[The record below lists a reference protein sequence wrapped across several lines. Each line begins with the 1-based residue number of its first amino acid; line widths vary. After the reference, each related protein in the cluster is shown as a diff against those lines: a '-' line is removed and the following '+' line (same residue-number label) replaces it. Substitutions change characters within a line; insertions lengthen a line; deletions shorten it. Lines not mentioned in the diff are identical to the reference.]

1 MSLTDEPKDT
11 TLPGDDSDL
20 LADEQGN
27 DSEPH
32 PELAEWIMEKVVR
45 WRQLRNNNYG
55 VHWEKYYRI
64 WRGIWSNELK
74 QKLAER
80 SRIITPA
87 TQSAVDQ
94 TVAEMAEAVFG
105 RGMWFDLSEQA
116 PAPQAPPPPAP
127 GAPPH
132 ATPPEQMP
140 TLEDIERE
148 RDETIRDNLIEDFND
163 TRLVNDVVE
172 TFYNGGI
179 YGTGIAKRVEETR
192 LDDTKFISWEPV
204 NPNGFVID
212 TAATTIDEAL
222 GVAHETIRPSHEV
235 QEKME
240 SGEYFDTDIGTS
252 AAGFG
257 TTDLMKGGLTD
268 FLEIDPQ
275 DGVYI
280 TEWHGKVPARM
291 MKGEK
296 KAEPD
301 ADLLTDDGKDGAGT
315 DDEDD
320 EKYVEAIVVIG
331 NATHVLKAE
340 INELNDRGFIA
351 YQHHRSPNSFWG
363 IGVVE
368 KAFNSQIG
376 LDGEVRMRQDSLA
389 LTTYPTVGVDA
400 TRMPRNLNMVV
411 GPGKVYLTNG
421 RPSEIIEAIS
431 FGNLNGSSFQQSGDM
446 ERYVQVATGAN
457 DPAKPV
463 NGNSTATG
471 QSVQSSAFIKR
482 AKLTMQSVDTDF
494 LAPLI
499 RKSLIA
505 YNKLDPKRY
514 PHLPSFSVN
523 STMSIMAREFEQ
535 MQMTNLLAVV
545 PQQSPA
551 FPIILKGIIENYSGP
566 SKDKIIEAIEQSMK
580 PDPQTV
586 QYNQQTQ
593 TLTLAK
599 LQAEVKKAEA
609 EAGEVQSRSGLNT
622 SKAKETDVKTKL
634 APIQLRIQARQTDI
648 SAKTATT
655 QHRQVEVDAAKAQI
669 DHHHRT
675 QDRIHSSAHQRMT
688 NVIALKKASQPPA
701 PAGQGTE

>member
-1 MSLTDEPKDT
+1 MALTDEPLDASAA
-11 TLPGDDSDL
+11 DDSDL
-20 LADEQGN
+20 HAPD
-27 DSEPH
+27 DASDKYEPH

-87 TQSAVDQ
+87 TQNAVDQ

-127 GAPPH
+127 GAAPH
-132 ATPPEQMP
+132 APAPDQQP
-140 TLEDIERE
+140 TEEDIERE
-148 RDETIRDNLIEDFND
+148 RDELIRDNLIEDFNNS
-163 TRLVNDVVE
+163 RLVADVIE
-172 TFYNGGI
+172 TFYNGAV
-179 YGTGIAKRVEETR
+179 YGEGIAKRVTDTR
-192 LDDTKFISWEPV
+192 LDGTKFISWEPV

-212 TAATTIDEAL
+212 SSATTIDEAL

-235 QEKME
+235 HEKMKA
-240 SGEYFDTDIGTS
+240 GEYHECDVGTS

-280 TEWHGKVPARM
+280 TEWHGKIPARFL
-291 MKGEK
+291 KGK
-296 KAEPD
+296 PKANDPD
-301 ADLLTDDGKDGAGT
+301 ADLHDDQDSYV
-315 DDEDD
+315 DEEDP
-320 EKYVEAIVVIG
+320 EEYVEAIVVIG
-331 NATHVLKAE
+331 NATHVLKADV
-340 INELNDRGFIA
+340 NTLNDRGFIA

-368 KAFNSQIG
+368 KAYNSQIG
-376 LDGEVRMRQDSLA
+376 LDGEVRMRQDSMA
-389 LTTYPTVGVDA
+389 ITTYPTIGVDA
-400 TRMPRNLNMVV
+400 TRMPRNLNMIV

-421 RPSEIIEAIS
+421 RPSEIIEPIS
-431 FGNLNGSSFQQSGDM
+431 FGAQNTSSFQQSSDM
-446 ERYVQVATGAN
+446 ERYVQMATGAN

-463 NGNSTATG
+463 NANSTSSG
-471 QSVQSSAFIKR
+471 QSQQSSAFIKR

-494 LAPLI
+494 LGPLI

-505 YNKLDPKRY
+505 YSELYPSRY
-514 PHLPSFSVN
+514 PKLPNFSVN

-566 SKDKIIEAIEQSMK
+566 SKDKIIAAIEQSMK
-580 PDPQTV
+580 PDPQQV
-586 QYNQQTQ
+586 QYTQQTQ

-609 EAGEVQSRSGLNT
+609 EAQEVQSRGGLN
-622 SKAKETDVKTKL
+622 SAKTAETQMKTKL
-634 APIQLRIQARQTDI
+634 APIQTRIQARQTDI
-648 SAKTATT
+648 SAKTAET
-655 QHRQVEVDAAKAQI
+655 QHRQLEVTAAAHQL

-675 QDRIHSSAHQRMT
+675 QDRVHDSAHKRMS
-688 NVIALKKASQPPA
+688 NMIALKKASQPPA

>member
-1 MSLTDEPKDT
+1 MSLTNEPIDSA
-11 TLPGDDSDL
+11 DDSDL
-20 LADEQGN
+20 HVADEEGAYA
-27 DSEPH
+27 PH

-87 TQSAVDQ
+87 TQNAVDQ

-116 PAPQAPPPPAP
+116 PPPQAPPPPAP

-132 ATPPEQMP
+132 APAQEQQP
-140 TLEDIERE
+140 SAEDIARE
-148 RDETIRDNLIEDFND
+148 RDESIRDNLIEDFNNS
-163 TRLVNDVVE
+163 RLVADVIE
-172 TFYNGGI
+172 TFYNGAV
-179 YGTGIAKRVEETR
+179 YGEGIAKRVIDTT
-192 LDDTKFISWEPV
+192 LDGKKFIAWEPV

-212 TAATTIDEAL
+212 SAATTIDEAL
-222 GVAHETIRPSHEV
+222 GVAHETIRPSHEIH
-235 QEKME
+235 EKME
-240 SGEYFDTDIGTS
+240 SKEYYECDIGTS
-252 AAGFG
+252 AGGFG

-280 TEWHGKVPARM
+280 TEWHGKVPSKF
-291 MKGEK
+291 MKG
-296 KAEPD
+296 APSGADPD
-301 ADLLTDDGKDGAGT
+301 ADLHTATADDAT
-315 DDEDD
+315 DDEDE

-351 YQHHRSPNSFWG
+351 YQHHRNPNSFWG
-363 IGVVE
+363 IGVAE
-368 KAFNSQIG
+368 KAFNSQVG
-376 LDGEVRMRQDSLA
+376 LDGEVRMRQDSMA
-389 LTTYPTVGVDA
+389 ITTYPTVGVDA
-400 TRMPRNLNMVV
+400 TRMPRNLNMIV

-421 RPSEIIEAIS
+421 RPSEIIEPIS
-431 FGNLNGSSFQQSGDM
+431 FGAQNTSSFQQSSDM
-446 ERYVQVATGAN
+446 ERYVQMATGAN

-494 LAPLI
+494 LGPLI
-499 RKSLIA
+499 RKSLLA
-505 YNKLDPKRY
+505 YNKIDPARY
-514 PHLPSFSVN
+514 PHLPNFSVN

-580 PDPQTV
+580 PDPQQT
-586 QYNQQTQ
+586 QYAQQTQ

-599 LQAEVKKAEA
+599 LQGEVNKVLAEVDEIKSRGPLNSAKAQD
-609 EAGEVQSRSGLNT
+609 VQM
-622 SKAKETDVKTKL
+622 KTKL
-634 APIQLRIQARQTDI
+634 APIQMRIQARQTDV
-648 SAKTATT
+648 SAKTADN
-655 QHRQVEVDAAKAQI
+655 QHKQIEVSAAQAQL

-675 QDRIHSSAHQRMT
+675 QDRNHSSAHARMSNLIKLRQAT
-688 NVIALKKASQPPA
+688 QPPA
-701 PAGQGTE
+701 PAGQG

>member
-1 MSLTDEPKDT
+1 MSLTDEPLDNAST
-11 TLPGDDSDL
+11 APADDSDL
-20 LADEQGN
+20 HATDDEN
-27 DSEPH
+27 KYEPH

-45 WRQLRNNNYG
+45 WRQSRNNNYG
-55 VHWEKYYRI
+55 SHWEKYYRI

-87 TQSAVDQ
+87 TQNAVDQ

-116 PAPQAPPPPAP
+116 PPPQPTPPPAP
-127 GAPPH
+127 GAAPH
-132 ATPPEQMP
+132 APAQEQPESE
-140 TLEDIERE
+140 EDIERE
-148 RDETIRDNLIEDFND
+148 RDEQIRDNLIEDFNNS
-163 TRLVNDVVE
+163 RLVADVIE
-172 TFYNGGI
+172 TFYNGAV
-179 YGTGIAKRVEETR
+179 YGEGIAKRVQETR
-192 LDDTKFISWEPV
+192 LDGSKFISWEPV

-222 GVAHETIRPSHEV
+222 GVAHETIRPSHEI

-240 SGEYFDTDIGTS
+240 SKEYFECDVGTS

-280 TEWHGKVPARM
+280 TEWHGKVPARF
-291 MKGEK
+291 MKGSTK
-296 KAEPD
+296 SDPD
-301 ADLLTDDGKDGAGT
+301 SDLLAKSESDAP
-315 DDEDD
+315 DDEDE

-340 INELNDRGFIA
+340 INALNDRGFIA
-351 YQHHRSPNSFWG
+351 YQHHRNPNSFWG
-363 IGVVE
+363 IGVAE

-421 RPSEIIEAIS
+421 RPSEIIEAIK
-431 FGNLNGSSFQQSGDM
+431 FGNLDGSSFQQSGDM
-446 ERYVQVATGAN
+446 ERYVQMATGAN

-463 NGNSTATG
+463 NANSTATG

-494 LAPLI
+494 LGPMI
-499 RKSLIA
+499 RKSLLA
-505 YNKLDPKRY
+505 YSVIDPARY
-514 PHLPSFSVN
+514 PKLPSFSVN

-580 PDPQTV
+580 PDPQQT
-586 QYNQQTQ
+586 QFAQQQQ
-593 TLTLAK
+593 TLTIAK
-599 LQAEVKKAEA
+599 LQAEVQK
-609 EAGEVQSRSGLNT
+609 VQSEIKEIEARSGLAG
-622 SKAKETDVKTKL
+622 AKTADTQMKTKL
-634 APIQLRIQARQTDI
+634 APIQTRIQARQTDI
-648 SAKTATT
+648 SAKTADT
-655 QHRQVEVDAAKAQI
+655 QHRQVEVTAAQAQL

-675 QDRIHSSAHQRMT
+675 QDRMHDSAHKRMA
-688 NVIALKKASQPPA
+688 NLVALRKVNQPPA
-701 PAGQGTE
+701 TAGQGE